1 MVFLSKFKAVREIS
15 PRRKAM
21 QSHFA
26 FGDISRIY
34 WQNFQLHAL
43 QESSGQSKNSI
54 FDKYSIQ
61 QHNIHVDG
69 FLLKTNGA
77 NVVAALIKMY
87 LCANDSSSIVK
98 CSSPESL

>member
-21 QSHFA
+21 QSHFCVWGYFENLLTKLPTGMRYRNHRA
-26 FGDISRIY
+26 RARTQF
-34 WQNFQLHAL
+34 
-43 QESSGQSKNSI
+43 

-69 FLLKTNGA
+69 F
-77 NVVAALIKMY
+77 
-87 LCANDSSSIVK
+87 
-98 CSSPESL
+98 CSKRMERM